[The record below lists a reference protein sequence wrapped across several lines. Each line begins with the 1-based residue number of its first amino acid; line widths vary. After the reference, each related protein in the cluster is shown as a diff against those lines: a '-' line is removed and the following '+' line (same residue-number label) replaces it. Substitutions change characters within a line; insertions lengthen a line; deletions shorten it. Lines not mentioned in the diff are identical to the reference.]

1 MSGRPPRVPCLESR
15 ASGRDFGDCDKLAIQ
30 CELIAESC
38 GEGAI
43 MQFWDIRSGN
53 NE

>member
-1 MSGRPPRVPCLESR
+1 MPGRPPRVTCLESR
-15 ASGRDFGDCDKLAIQ
+15 ASGRNFGDCDKLAIQ
-30 CELIAESC
+30 YELTAESC

-43 MQFWDIRSGN
+43 MQFWDICSGN